1 MSPGIDQNP
10 AASNRGPVPAISALV
25 WLSLSALAAGCS
37 GGGGSTP
44 TAPTTPSSTSTITFR
59 VDGVATTATSVTATV
74 VNGTLTIGGTDS
86 SRNTTIGLAVTAS
99 GAGTYAL
106 GPLSPANAQL
116 YVGNPVVGWQA
127 GVGRGSGTI
136 TVTSLTS
143 TSESRNALPK
153 AAWIHARAVLTLE
166 GECLAAR

>member
-1 MSPGIDQNP
+1 MDWICRRCACRPAAAARFDPPSGGMGPRRGLRLTSPAAIVPFERRIRMSPGIDQNP

-116 YVGNPVVGWQA
+116 YVGNPVV
-127 GVGRGSGTI
+127 
-136 TVTSLTS
+136 
-143 TSESRNALPK
+143 
-153 AAWIHARAVLTLE
+153 
-166 GECLAAR
+166 